1 MYCAV
6 AWCAVTVAHY
16 CVCAHHTL
24 CLVGGNA
31 ASPNPDFAAGALVGS
46 NVHLERP
53 LSPPLPPE
61 VVFAGRASHVALAS
75 AIGKSHTCV
84 LPTAMGYAT
93 LGAASLTSRF
103 SVTEEA
109 VNELFFSHRN
119 SRDGT
124 LPARSCDGQFD
135 EEGWLWR
142 AVLGQD
148 TPPMPT
154 TLADAFNARLDSD
167 DSPVLLAVAP
177 PGSGKSFGAWQ
188 LGTSRYVDLLDAVPT
203 SCHRMMSGKRRS

>member
-1 MYCAV
+1 M
-6 AWCAVTVAHY
+6 
-16 CVCAHHTL
+16 L
-24 CLVGGNA
+24 
-31 ASPNPDFAAGALVGS
+31 
-46 NVHLERP
+46 
-53 LSPPLPPE
+53 
-61 VVFAGRASHVALAS
+61 RASQRQITNVCVATVMS
-75 AIGKSHTCV
+75 
-84 LPTAMGYAT
+84 YAT
-93 LGAASLTSRF
+93 LGAARLTSRF

-109 VNELFFSHRN
+109 VNKLFFSHQN

-124 LPARSCDGQFD
+124 LPARSHDGQFD

-142 AVLGQD
+142 AVLRQD

-177 PGSGKSFGAWQ
+177 TGSGKSFGAWQ

>member
-1 MYCAV
+1 MPC
-6 AWCAVTVAHY
+6 C
-16 CVCAHHTL
+16 
-24 CLVGGNA
+24 
-31 ASPNPDFAAGALVGS
+31 
-46 NVHLERP
+46 
-53 LSPPLPPE
+53 
-61 VVFAGRASHVALAS
+61 ALAN
-75 AIGKSHTCV
+75 AKSQNVCV
-84 LPTAMGYAT
+84 ATVMCYAT
-93 LGAASLTSRF
+93 LGAARLTSRF

-109 VNELFFSHRN
+109 VNKLCFSHQN

-124 LPARSCDGQFD
+124 LPARSHDGQFD

-177 PGSGKSFGAWQ
+177 TGSGKAFGTWQ
-188 LGTSRYVDLLDAVPT
+188 LGTGLA
-203 SCHRMMSGKRRS
+203 RRSADELVSELTV

>member
-1 MYCAV
+1 M
-6 AWCAVTVAHY
+6 
-16 CVCAHHTL
+16 L
-24 CLVGGNA
+24 
-31 ASPNPDFAAGALVGS
+31 
-46 NVHLERP
+46 
-53 LSPPLPPE
+53 
-61 VVFAGRASHVALAS
+61 RASQRQITNVCVATVMS
-75 AIGKSHTCV
+75 
-84 LPTAMGYAT
+84 YAT
-93 LGAASLTSRF
+93 LGAARLTSRF

-109 VNELFFSHRN
+109 VNKLCFSHQN

-124 LPARSCDGQFD
+124 LPARSHDGQFD

-177 PGSGKSFGAWQ
+177 TGSGKSFGAWQ

-203 SCHRMMSGKRRS
+203 SWSPYDEWEAAVMNVVLPDEVLLQPGEVISVQERNTRQALYHTWILMHEFTFMRRRATSVPGRHRPSRANLGR